1 MCNKF
6 AFASSIKK
14 VVDDLDAPV
23 SKQTYPLTPEGIGK
37 FQVVHDN
44 FYAQLVNG
52 TYKQNIL
59 ILILMKS
66 LLTLIFFL
74 LAASSG
80 FCQKVQLLT
89 IDRMNER
96 IEQGKDTIYV
106 VNFWATW
113 CAPCIK
119 ELPHF
124 EKLQQDKRREKLKVL
139 LVSLDFKS
147 RLEKSVVPFV
157 KKRGLKN
164 EIFLLD
170 ETDQQVYID
179 RIDKSWSGAIPA
191 TLFVKGGKRK
201 FVEKEYTYNTLLT
214 EYQNFK

>member
-1 MCNKF
+1 VKYSVKILF
-6 AFASSIKK
+6 TLLLLLVASAGYSQK
-14 VVDDLDAPV
+14 VD
-23 SKQTYPLTPEGIGK
+23 
-37 FQVVHDN
+37 
-44 FYAQLVNG
+44 
-52 TYKQNIL
+52 
-59 ILILMKS
+59 
-66 LLTLIFFL
+66 LLTVDML
-74 LAASSG
+74 
-80 FCQKVQLLT
+80 
-89 IDRMNER
+89 NER
-96 IEQGKDTIYV
+96 LEQGKDTTYV

-124 EKLQQDKRREKLKVL
+124 EKLQQEKRSEKLKVL
-139 LVSLDFKS
+139 LVSVDFKS

-179 RIDKSWSGAIPA
+179 KIDKTWSGAIPA
-191 TLFVKGGKRK
+191 TLFVKGNNRK
-201 FVEKEYTYNTLLT
+201 FVEKEYTYPSLLT